1 MVPPLNQFFHVRR
14 NWGGEIQVSAGDR
27 VGQGQCVGV
36 ESGAGD
42 QVRCLR
48 AVEPVSGQRTADV
61 GHVDPELVGAARF
74 WLQLYEGQA
83 IPLG

>member
-1 MVPPLNQFFHVRR
+1 M
-14 NWGGEIQVSAGDR
+14 SAGDR
-27 VGQGQCVGV
+27 VGQGQRVGV

-42 QVRCLR
+42 QVRVLC

-74 WLQLYEGQA
+74 GLQLYEGQA

>member
-1 MVPPLNQFFHVRR
+1 ME
-14 NWGGEIQVSAGDR
+14 GGPGN
-27 VGQGQCVGV
+27 
-36 ESGAGD
+36 
-42 QVRCLR
+42 QVRVLR

-74 WLQLYEGQA
+74 GPQLYEGEA

>member
-1 MVPPLNQFFHVRR
+1 M
-14 NWGGEIQVSAGDR
+14 SAGI
-27 VGQGQCVGV
+27 
-36 ESGAGD
+36 GAGD
-42 QVRCLR
+42 QVRVLR

-74 WLQLYEGQA
+74 WPQLYERQT

>member
-1 MVPPLNQFFHVRR
+1 M
-14 NWGGEIQVSAGDR
+14 SAGDR
-27 VGQGQCVGV
+27 MGQGQRVGV
-36 ESGAGD
+36 EGGPGN
-42 QVRCLR
+42 QVRVLR

-74 WLQLYEGQA
+74 GLQLYEGQA